1 MVYCRL
7 LHSSSSSS
15 SSKIKVRSS
24 SKRNAKLYQDGARV
38 LGSKQMGSRL
48 VGDGH
53 VNFR

>member
-7 LHSSSSSS
+7 LYSSSSS
-15 SSKIKVRSS
+15 SSKIEKVQSS
-24 SKRNAKLYQDGARV
+24 SKRNAKLYQGGARV
-38 LGSKQMGSRL
+38 LASKQMGSRL